1 MMSEEIIPR
10 FLAADGEMHIII
22 GGIMEHKGTVTIE
35 TERLILRRF
44 TTDDA
49 EAAFKNWTSSD
60 TVTKYLRWQAH
71 KDITV
76 TRDYINFNLDNYD
89 KTDYYNW
96 AIELKELGEPIGTIG
111 AVALNEFACSVEIGY
126 CIGEKWWRHGYTSE
140 ALAAVM
146 KFFFE
151 EVGANRVYS
160 EHDVNNPNSGK
171 VMLKCGLKYE
181 GTLRQGDRNNTG
193 FCDTAIYGLIRE
205 EYEGA

>member
-1 MMSEEIIPR
+1 
-10 FLAADGEMHIII
+10 
-22 GGIMEHKGTVTIE
+22 MEHKGTITLE
-35 TERLILRRF
+35 TGRLILRRF
-44 TTDDA
+44 TVGDA

-60 TVTKYLRWQAH
+60 MVTKFLRWETH
-71 KDITV
+71 RDISV
-76 TRDYINFNLDNYD
+76 THEYITGYLFDGYAKNDFYD
-89 KTDYYNW
+89 W
-96 AIELKELGEPIGTIG
+96 AIELKSLGEPIGSIG

-151 EVGANRVYS
+151 EVKVNRVYS

-171 VMLKCGLKYE
+171 VMEKCGLKYE

-193 FCDTAIYGLIRE
+193 FCDTAVYGLIRE
-205 EYEGA
+205 EYGGVLKKWSL